1 MYYIIF
7 VTAWIDNPMAGQL
20 DFNPPLTLAFL
31 CSTNSHAAMAAAG
44 STSLAPAA
52 TPALHAPVLAHQAPV
67 PAHLPNPNP
76 IDNLPANQNPAPD
89 APFINPGAAN
99 QNMRMN
105 AQGGAVSAG
114 ARTEGPG
121 ERDKDKDGGYLKGM
135 VRGSFFFW
143 KSASP

>member
-1 MYYIIF
+1 
-7 VTAWIDNPMAGQL
+7 
-20 DFNPPLTLAFL
+20 
-31 CSTNSHAAMAAAG
+31 MAAAG

-105 AQGGAVSAG
+105 AQGGAVM
-114 ARTEGPG
+114 EDEDEV
-121 ERDKDKDGGYLKGM
+121 ERDWLDWIYSAARLGVLLMIVYFNSSLSRFMLVMGALVLMYL
-135 VRGSFFFW
+135 
-143 KSASP
+143 

>member
-1 MYYIIF
+1 
-7 VTAWIDNPMAGQL
+7 
-20 DFNPPLTLAFL
+20 
-31 CSTNSHAAMAAAG
+31 MAAAG

-52 TPALHAPVLAHQAPV
+52 TPALHPPVLAHQAPV

-105 AQGGAVSAG
+105 AQGGAVM
-114 ARTEGPG
+114 EDEEEV
-121 ERDKDKDGGYLKGM
+121 ERDWLDWILQLQPEPVCAGDGRPCTD
-135 VRGSFFFW
+135 VPVSI
-143 KSASP
+143 ST